1 MLLYM
6 TSKIHHFVSVHVNG
20 KSKKKV
26 SQKKGNKRNPS
37 NQLPGS
43 LSSLCNI
50 IPSNL
55 DRGFVWNT
63 NQYPAVID
71 QIKTHISRPGPDL
84 RGHGRRLRS
93 EFQRESFQI
102 FSSYRLMRLPM
113 KRCLCSV
120 GSWFTKTYSSNHPIS
135 TSLAEHFK
143 NNLKLEAQGES
154 QLKFWW
160 KIGFTQTSQQIQRF
174 IFFEFLLVQ
183 RKKYG
188 LCLKCGISSFWLE
201 GSGEW
206 YGTPLEHFQDVSTQ
220 ISCWELRSF
229 RYVFYLLGIR
239 EDQIHPNTIYFIY
252 VNPEKSYEFLQI
264 HHK

>member
-1 MLLYM
+1 
-6 TSKIHHFVSVHVNG
+6 
-20 KSKKKV
+20 
-26 SQKKGNKRNPS
+26 
-37 NQLPGS
+37 
-43 LSSLCNI
+43 
-50 IPSNL
+50 
-55 DRGFVWNT
+55 
-63 NQYPAVID
+63 
-71 QIKTHISRPGPDL
+71 
-84 RGHGRRLRS
+84 
-93 EFQRESFQI
+93 
-102 FSSYRLMRLPM
+102 M

-160 KIGFTQTSQQIQRF
+160 KIGFTQTSQKIQRF

-252 VNPEKSYEFLQI
+252 VNPEKIIRVPSNSPQI
-264 HHK
+264 VSFWSLGVLGLFVSSTFHFPTLFCLLSFVCCFRNAKVATSLHLGALPAASSAARTSDKTFNISRSSHFGGMA